1 MARAPGERRVAAPV
15 RSRAAC
21 GRSLVSVAHD
31 HAHDHG
37 IAADADRGKLR
48 LALVL
53 ILGFMVVEVAAGLIA
68 DSLALLS
75 DAAHML
81 TDAGAVAL
89 ALAAAT
95 LAARP
100 PSGRFTFG
108 LGRAEILSAQANGA
122 ALLVLAGVLGFEALR
137 RLLDP
142 PAVEGGVVIV
152 VGLVGAAVNV
162 AAAYTLAKAERRSLN
177 VEGARAHVLTDLYAS
192 LGAALAGALILLFD
206 LRVADPIAALLVSL
220 LMLITAWRLLR
231 DSAGVLLEGA
241 PEGMEPDAIGRA
253 LAAHPGVSEVHDLH
267 VWEVTT
273 GFPALAAHVM
283 VAPGDDCHRIRREL
297 QAEVADRFGIR
308 HTTLQVDHERAA
320 ELLDIEGR
328 D

>member
-1 MARAPGERRVAAPV
+1 VPHDHGHH
-15 RSRAAC
+15 
-21 GRSLVSVAHD
+21 GHD
-31 HAHDHG
+31 HA
-37 IAADADRGKLR
+37 ISADADRGKLR
-48 LALVL
+48 LALGL
-53 ILGFMVVEVAAGLIA
+53 ILGFMLVEVGAGIVA

-89 ALAAAT
+89 ALAAAG

-122 ALLVLAGVLGFEALR
+122 ALFVLAGVLGFAAVR

-142 PAVEGGVVIV
+142 PDVEGGLVIV
-152 VGLVGAAVNV
+152 VGLLGAAVNV
-162 AAAYTLAKAERRSLN
+162 AAAWVLAQAQRQSLN

-192 LGAALAGALILLFD
+192 LGAALAGALILLFGF
-206 LRVADPIAALLVSL
+206 READPIAALLVSL
-220 LMLITAWRLLR
+220 LMLRTAWSLLR
-231 DSAGVLLEGA
+231 DSGRVLLEGA
-241 PEGMEPDAIGRA
+241 PAGMDPDAIGRT
-253 LAAHPGVSEVHDLH
+253 LAGHPGVVEVHDLH

-273 GFPALAAHVM
+273 DFPALAAHVL

-297 QAEVADRFGIR
+297 QNELGERYGIR
-308 HTTLQVDHERAA
+308 HTTLQVDHERA
-320 ELLDIEGR
+320 EQLLDIERPG
-328 D
+328 